1 MFQQAFYGGDKRRV
15 SRLASAVKSAPHW
28 KIAEAAVH
36 SALQAI
42 YRGGI
47 DKKSQ
52 QRLTPTANILTL
64 PQPAKPKN
72 EFKIHTAFMHY
83 PRNMVLRAGEPCFQK
98 LVSNLPSLPFSFSPI
113 WKQDSRSSPVFG
125 GS

>member
-52 QRLTPTANILTL
+52 QRLTPL
-64 PQPAKPKN
+64 PTFSHFRNQPN
-72 EFKIHTAFMHY
+72 
-83 PRNMVLRAGEPCFQK
+83 QK
-98 LVSNLPSLPFSFSPI
+98 MNSKFIQLLCIIQETWF
-113 WKQDSRSSPVFG
+113 
-125 GS
+125 